1 VTEGPGPSFG
11 SAPAAP
17 PPAAVPPRRRGW
29 LERVLFVG
37 PGLLY
42 LGVFF
47 LLPLAIIVSYAF
59 LERGRFGGIVIE
71 PNLDNF
77 ARALDPVF
85 LRVLLNSIGIAL
97 VTTVLALIL
106 GYPTAWAISRLPRRW
121 RTVALVLV
129 VLPFW
134 TNFLVRTYAWIVLLN
149 SQGPLNGALVGLGI
163 IGEPLELLYTPGA
176 VVAGLLYAYLPL
188 MILPLYASIERLD
201 PELREAS
208 ANLGARPARTFLS
221 VTLPLTLPGVLIGS
235 IFVFVP
241 SMGNFVIPELLGG
254 GKTVM
259 VGNLIRDQFL
269 KARDWPFGAVLA
281 IAVLVFLAALLI
293 IQARVSRSTTVAP
306 GA

>member
-1 VTEGPGPSFG
+1 
-11 SAPAAP
+11 
-17 PPAAVPPRRRGW
+17 
-29 LERVLFVG
+29 L
-37 PGLLY
+37 
-42 LGVFF
+42 
-47 LLPLAIIVSYAF
+47 
-59 LERGRFGGIVIE
+59 
-71 PNLDNF
+71 
-77 ARALDPVF
+77 
-85 LRVLLNSIGIAL
+85 
-97 VTTVLALIL
+97 LALLL
-106 GYPTAWAISRLPRRW
+106 GYPTAWAIARLPRRW

-149 SQGPLNGALVGLGI
+149 SQGPLNGVLMDLGV
-163 IGEPLELLYTPGA
+163 IGQPLELLYTPGA

-241 SMGNFVIPELLGG
+241 SMGNFIVPELLGG

-269 KARDWPFGAVLA
+269 KARDWPFGSVLA
-281 IAVLVFLAALLI
+281 IAVLVCLAGLLI
-293 IQARVSRSTTVAP
+293 VQARVSRSTVTAP